1 MEVVVKKIEP
11 DSQTDLF
18 TGKGIKNPKSSDIN
32 KFTIKRLIL
41 SGLDT
46 DGIVTLLLEAKDFSS
61 QSTKSIT
68 LFSSYNIYSN
78 TTNLVISESMIFTD
92 SYSLKIES
100 DQRLTAYLEYEVKKD
115 DNFVRSFKKNNE

>member
-1 MEVVVKKIEP
+1 MEVVVKKIEQET
-11 DSQTDLF
+11 QTDLF

-46 DGIVTLLLEAKDFSS
+46 DGVVTLLLEAKDFSS

-92 SYSLKIES
+92 SYSLKLET